1 MAVGLRPQAS
11 LGFVGP
17 KGGDLDSALQILN
30 LYQKQPQTTL
40 DLYSA
45 IYKVLA
51 SEPNASFAAVAS
63 NPRVQT
69 LCKKHRITHLGG
81 PMLGCLQPDGAKV
94 WIRTLKPAAVEVKVD
109 IGGKEMVFGPVKMRW
124 QVISPPSSK

>member
-30 LYQKQPQTTL
+30 LYQKQPQATL

-51 SEPNASFAAVAS
+51 GRAGFADS
-63 NPRVQT
+63 S
-69 LCKKHRITHLGG
+69 
-81 PMLGCLQPDGAKV
+81 
-94 WIRTLKPAAVEVKVD
+94 AAA
-109 IGGKEMVFGPVKMRW
+109 W
-124 QVISPPSSK
+124 